1 MIQSWQTV
9 LYRINAGIL
18 YRLFLLIEQQL
29 FLTRCFPGSSFLHW
43 LNSWLFRRCFP
54 EWSFFAE
61 WTAWWFRH
69 PTFTWLTSRR
79 LFAATFWN
87 FGHTGDR
94 TPDPLCRKPCALVH
108 FATRLLSRARFCIR
122 YFLFYG
128 ISEVMEYTHRQPQ
141 VNGFCQILFPWPTKP
156 YWRHMPKNQT

>member
-29 FLTRCFPGSSFLHW
+29 
-43 LNSWLFRRCFP
+43 SWHGASPVLP
-54 EWSFFAE
+54 FFTD
-61 WTAWWFRH
+61 WTASFSDGAS
-69 PTFTWLTSRR
+69 PNGLSSLSEQLGGFAIPLFTWLTSRR

-108 FATRLLSRARFCIR
+108 FATRLLSKL
-122 YFLFYG
+122 FL
-128 ISEVMEYTHRQPQ
+128 
-141 VNGFCQILFPWPTKP
+141 LFAFPDCFFRPCRLLSPFLLSLSLRLLIHPATAK
-156 YWRHMPKNQT
+156 KGKC

>member
-108 FATRLLSRARFCIR
+108 FATRLLS
-122 YFLFYG
+122 L
-128 ISEVMEYTHRQPQ
+128 
-141 VNGFCQILFPWPTKP
+141 PWPCLPPRCSCRQQRPSAYTGSGPFSEIKTTALLLC
-156 YWRHMPKNQT
+156 RH